1 MVNDN
6 GSDIIIVD
14 STKMVYELVL
24 PLHYRERSEIVNVII
39 SKIIVYGYNILVLI
53 INVII
58 LICSKIITVIIS
70 ESNSTAFVIRQMN
83 SRKVSSKTLLV
94 NKSKIILISN
104 CQ

>member
-24 PLHYRERSEIVNVII
+24 PLLYRERSEIVKVII
-39 SKIIVYGYNILVLI
+39 SNIIVYGYNILVLI

-83 SRKVSSKTLLV
+83 SRKVSSKTIV
-94 NKSKIILISN
+94 GK
-104 CQ
+104 